1 MMMMMMMNDE
11 GWILKDDDFKV
22 LRGFAD
28 WQTNRRTFVNVE
40 SLSRLKIT
48 DIWEIEGDQEKIYC
62 AEKSLPLS
70 YLYVIIIV

>member
-1 MMMMMMMNDE
+1 MMKVEWWVM
-11 GWILKDDDFKV
+11 KDGDFKL

-28 WQTNRRTFVNVE
+28 GQTNRRTFVNVE